1 MRSMIMNNYTWVYI
15 QNHPQET
22 KRLLGI
28 NYEQL
33 QQLIDYLKFLEDNE
47 NKAQEAKKI
56 RINKSGGGRD
66 DKISKEEQIIL
77 TLIYLRHHLNF
88 QLLALMFK
96 ISEST
101 AHNIFHKWQKYFE
114 SALPCSLLEQVKKS
128 EENLEEIKQILTNYE
143 LIVDSEEQE
152 IERSL
157 DYEQQKK
164 HYSGKKKKH
173 TFKNQII
180 CLPKG
185 EDIVDVVA
193 REPGPK
199 ADITIWREN
208 SYKFDEKQRF
218 SGDKAYVSEPQIR
231 TPKKKPKNGEL
242 TQEEKEKNKEISSER
257 IFVEH
262 IIRIIK
268 IFKIMEERFRLK
280 KEKYESVFNTIC
292 GLVRLR
298 IGTLIIKH
306 CKNLKTGK
314 VIDVILTH
322 IFSSKLVFLD
332 FSTE

>member
-1 MRSMIMNNYTWVYI
+1 MNNYTWSYI

-28 NYEQL
+28 SYEQL

-47 NKAQEAKKI
+47 NKEKEKKKI

-66 DKISKEEQIIL
+66 DKISKEKQIIL

-88 QLLALMFK
+88 QLLALMFQ

-101 AHNIFHKWQKYFE
+101 AHNFFHKWQKLLE
-114 SALPCSLLEQVKKS
+114 SALPSSLLEQVKKS
-128 EENLEEIKQILTNYE
+128 QENLEEIQQILTNYE
-143 LIVDSEEQE
+143 LIVNTQEQE

-164 HYSGKKKKH
+164 HYSGKKKMH
-173 TFKNQII
+173 TFKSQII
-180 CLPKG
+180 CLPKA
-185 EDIVDVVA
+185 EDIVDVVGG
-193 REPGPK
+193 ELGPK

-208 SYKFDEKQRF
+208 AHKFDEKQRF
-218 SGDKAYVSEPQIR
+218 SGDKADVSEPQIK

-242 TQEEKEKNKEISSER
+242 TQEEKEKNQEISCER

-262 IIRIIK
+262 MIRIIK
-268 IFKIMEERFRLK
+268 IFKVMEERFRLK

-298 IGTLIIKH
+298 IRTLIIKH
-306 CKNLKTGK
+306 CKNLKTGA

-322 IFSSKLVFLD
+322 IFSSKLLFFD
-332 FSTE
+332 FSRE

>member
-1 MRSMIMNNYTWVYI
+1 MNNYTWNYI
-15 QNHPQET
+15 QNHPKET

-28 NYEQL
+28 DYAQL
-33 QQLIDYLKFLEDNE
+33 QQLIDYLKFLED
-47 NKAQEAKKI
+47 KANTAEEVKKI
-56 RINKSGGGRD
+56 RINRSGGGRD
-66 DKISKEEQIIL
+66 DKIRKEEQIIL

-101 AHNIFHKWQKYFE
+101 AHNIFHKWQKILE
-114 SALPCSLLEQVKKS
+114 SALPSSLLEQVKKS

-193 REPGPK
+193 GEPGPK

-208 SYKFDEKQRF
+208 ANKFDEKQKF
-218 SGDKAYVSEPQIR
+218 SGDKAYVGEPQIR
-231 TPKKKPKNGEL
+231 TPKKKPKNEEL
-242 TQEEKEKNKEISSER
+242 TQEEKDKNKELSSER

-262 IIRIIK
+262 LIRIIK
-268 IFKIMEERFRLK
+268 VFKVMGERFRLK
-280 KEKYESVFNTIC
+280 KEDYESVFLSIC

-298 IGTLIIKH
+298 IGTLIIEHQKISE
-306 CKNLKTGK
+306 TEK
-314 VIDVILTH
+314 VIDVLLTH
-322 IFSSKLVFLD
+322 IFSSKLNF
-332 FSTE
+332 T